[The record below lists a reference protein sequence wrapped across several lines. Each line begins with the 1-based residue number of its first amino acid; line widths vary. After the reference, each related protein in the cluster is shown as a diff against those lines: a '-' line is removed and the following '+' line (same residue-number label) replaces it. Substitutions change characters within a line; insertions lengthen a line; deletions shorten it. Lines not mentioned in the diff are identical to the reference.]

1 MVVNANFRVRILSE
15 KAGEWNDDVEV
26 SRDETSVEIS
36 KSQERLYIVDIS
48 GFRPVKN
55 HLDLALV
62 HP

>member
-1 MVVNANFRVRILSE
+1 MVNANFRVRILSE

-26 SRDETSVEIS
+26 SRDETLVEIS
-36 KSQERLYIVDIS
+36 KSQERLYIMDIA
-48 GFRPVKN
+48 GFRPVEN